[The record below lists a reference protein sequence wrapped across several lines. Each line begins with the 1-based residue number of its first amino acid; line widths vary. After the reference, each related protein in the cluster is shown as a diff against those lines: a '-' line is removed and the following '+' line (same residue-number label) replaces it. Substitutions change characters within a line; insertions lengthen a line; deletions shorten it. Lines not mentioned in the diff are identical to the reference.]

1 MEKGSAHSMDVVV
14 FKGAKNL
21 RQKLVYATLTG
32 KTLRVNGIRENAE
45 RPGLQAHEASL
56 LRLIEKITNGS
67 VVEISETGTS
77 LRYAPGI
84 VVGGANL
91 NHDCGKARAIGYFLE
106 PLVLLSMFGKKP
118 LSITLKGITN
128 DDIDP
133 SVDCWRSVTLLL
145 LREFGI
151 GDDDLQKP
159 LQLSVNKRGMRP
171 AGGGEVFF
179 HCPTV
184 KKVRSVRM
192 LDEGM
197 VKRVRGIAYSANTP
211 PHMTSRMVDGARG
224 VLNKLLADVYIFTD
238 HMSGVKAGHSPGYG
252 VALIGETTTGSR
264 VYMESSCSASTKEK
278 AKERAGE
285 RVPGDFAGEMHT
297 EHNQKQQLQLVPELV
312 GENTAKL
319 LLEEINRGGYVD
331 GSHQALALSLCAMS
345 SPDEISQLRM
355 GPLTPHSVETLR
367 LILEFFKVKFKIA
380 PEQQSRTLFLS
391 CIGAGITNN
400 VKAMN

>member
-1 MEKGSAHSMDVVV
+1 MDVLS
-14 FKGAKNL
+14 FQGAKNL
-21 RQKLVYATLTG
+21 RQKLVYATLAG
-32 KTLRVNGIRENAE
+32 KTLRVDGIRETDE
-45 RPGLQAHEASL
+45 RPGLQPHEASL
-56 LRLIEKITNGS
+56 LRLIEKVTNGS

-77 LRYAPGI
+77 LRYVPGI

-91 NHDCGKARAIGYFLE
+91 QHDCGKFRAIGYFLE
-106 PLVLLSMFGKKP
+106 PLVLLALFGKKP
-118 LSITLKGITN
+118 LSITLRGITN

-151 GDDDLQKP
+151 GEDDLQKP
-159 LQLSVNKRGMRP
+159 IQLRVNKRGMRP
-171 AGGGEVFF
+171 IGGGEVYL

-184 KKVRSVRM
+184 KKVRSIRM

-197 VKRVRGIAYSANTP
+197 IKRVRGIAYSAHTP

-238 HMSGVKAGHSPGYG
+238 HMSGAKAGHSPGYG
-252 VALIGETTTGSR
+252 IALIGESTTGSR
-264 VYMESSCSASTKEK
+264 IYMESSCSGSKGKGKNAASNGESNIEDVEK
-278 AKERAGE
+278 
-285 RVPGDFAGEMHT
+285 
-297 EHNQKQQLQLVPELV
+297 LQLVPETV
-312 GENTAKL
+312 GEKTAKL
-319 LLEEINRGGYVD
+319 LLEEIKRGGYVD

-345 SPDEISQLRM
+345 SQDEISQVRT

-367 LILEFFKVKFKIA
+367 LIEAFFKVKFKIA

>member
-1 MEKGSAHSMDVVV
+1 MSKSDENDV
-14 FKGAKNL
+14 FL
-21 RQKLVYATLTG
+21 
-32 KTLRVNGIRENAE
+32 
-45 RPGLQAHEASL
+45 SL
-56 LRLIEKITNGS
+56 
-67 VVEISETGTS
+67 
-77 LRYAPGI
+77 
-84 VVGGANL
+84 
-91 NHDCGKARAIGYFLE
+91 
-106 PLVLLSMFGKKP
+106 
-118 LSITLKGITN
+118 
-128 DDIDP
+128 
-133 SVDCWRSVTLLL
+133 
-145 LREFGI
+145 
-151 GDDDLQKP
+151 DDDDSKP
-159 LQLSVNKRGMRP
+159 VETK
-171 AGGGEVFF
+171 
-179 HCPTV
+179 V
-184 KKVRSVRM
+184 KK
-192 LDEGM
+192 
-197 VKRVRGIAYSANTP
+197 
-211 PHMTSRMVDGARG
+211 
-224 VLNKLLADVYIFTD
+224 
-238 HMSGVKAGHSPGYG
+238 
-252 VALIGETTTGSR
+252 
-264 VYMESSCSASTKEK
+264 TKEK